1 MLKKDSIILVDADVI
16 SHFITGNQISILPAI
31 FEYKIMVIDIVYQEL
46 CGFSRNKAEID
57 ELINQKKL
65 TLLPFPEDNQDI
77 VKEYFWIK
85 GMMFKGAGE
94 SACMA
99 VAKYTNNIIASSN
112 LKDIKAYCERHS
124 LPYITTMDFLCEA
137 LKNGQL
143 SLKACNVFIDRVL
156 RAGSKL
162 PVKRME
168 DHECRELTFLH

>member
-1 MLKKDSIILVDADVI
+1 MIDADVI
-16 SHFITGNQISILPAI
+16 SHFISGNQIIILPTI
-31 FEYKIMVIDIVYQEL
+31 FKYKIMVIDIVYREL
-46 CGFSRNKAEID
+46 CNLSRNKTETD
-57 ELINQKKL
+57 KLINQQKL

-99 VAKYTNNIIASSN
+99 VAKYTDNIIASSN

-124 LPYITTMDFLCEA
+124 IPYITTMDFLCEA

-156 RAGSKL
+156 KAGSKL